1 MSAELFVQAL
11 KAAGP
16 NPTRGAVIAQLKK
29 VTSFNANGLLSG
41 SDPAAKTVTPC
52 FLMIG
57 IKNGQYVRE
66 LPKST
71 GFDCNA
77 KSFDASGITG

>member
-1 MSAELFVQAL
+1 M
-11 KAAGP
+11 
-16 NPTRGAVIAQLKK
+16 AQLRKT
-29 VTSFNANGLLSG
+29 TSFNANGLLGG

-52 FLMIG
+52 FLVMG

-66 LPKST
+66 LPQGS

-77 KSFDASGITG
+77 KTFNASGITG

>member
-1 MSAELFVQAL
+1 M
-11 KAAGP
+11 
-16 NPTRGAVIAQLKK
+16 
-29 VTSFNANGLLSG
+29 
-41 SDPAAKTVTPC
+41 
-52 FLMIG
+52 G

-66 LPKST
+66 LPKGA